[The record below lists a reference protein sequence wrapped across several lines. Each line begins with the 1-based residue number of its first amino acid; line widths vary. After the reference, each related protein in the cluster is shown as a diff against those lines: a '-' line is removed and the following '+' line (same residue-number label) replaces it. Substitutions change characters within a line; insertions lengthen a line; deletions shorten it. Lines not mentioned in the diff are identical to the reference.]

1 MSSRMASLLEERLQ
15 KNTAGR
21 DVLDRDGAGAAT
33 RSGGRVP
40 TVAIPMAN
48 NPEIVG
54 CIADALARGIARFVL
69 IGPVEEI
76 VRVADEAGADIA
88 EAQMVEEID
97 PVAACDRAAR
107 MAAGGEAD
115 VLMKGLV
122 QTADFVRSILNRER
136 GLVAPGGVLSHIALC
151 DVEGFDRLFLMTD
164 AAIMTYPD
172 AAQKRLIVENA
183 VRCANAIGIKVPRV
197 AMVAPVE
204 KVSARVPSTGDAATV
219 VAGFAGD
226 ERFEIDGPFGLDVA
240 ISGEAASIKGIGGA
254 VAGRADVL
262 VLANIDAGNV
272 LYKALTG
279 FAGAGIAGIVSGA
292 TVPVVLTSRAD
303 SEETKMHSLQFAL
316 AIAASPEP

>member
-1 MSSRMASLLEERLQ
+1 MSSRMASLLEDRLREGQ
-15 KNTAGR
+15 ARRAGAEPAGEGESTR
-21 DVLDRDGAGAAT
+21 GGAG
-33 RSGGRVP
+33 VP

-54 CIADALARGIARFVL
+54 CIAEALALGIARFVL
-69 IGPVEEI
+69 IGPVDEI
-76 VRVADEAGADIA
+76 VRVVDEAGADISA
-88 EAQMVEEID
+88 AQMVEEAD
-97 PVAACDRAAR
+97 PVAACDRAAD
-107 MAAGGEAD
+107 MAAAGEAD

-136 GLVAPGGVLSHIALC
+136 RLVAPGGVLSHVALC
-151 DVEGFDRLFLMTD
+151 DVDGFDRLFLLTD

-172 AAQKRLIVENA
+172 VEQKRLIVENA
-183 VRCANAIGIKVPRV
+183 VRCAHAIGIERPRV

-204 KVSARVPSTGDAATV
+204 KVSERVPSTGEAASV
-219 VAGFAGD
+219 VAGYAGD

-240 ISGEAASIKGIGGA
+240 ISAEAASIKGIAGA

-279 FAGAGIAGIVSGA
+279 FARAGIAGIVAGA

-303 SEETKMHSLQFAL
+303 SEEAKLNSLQFAL
-316 AIAASPEP
+316 AIAAAPKP